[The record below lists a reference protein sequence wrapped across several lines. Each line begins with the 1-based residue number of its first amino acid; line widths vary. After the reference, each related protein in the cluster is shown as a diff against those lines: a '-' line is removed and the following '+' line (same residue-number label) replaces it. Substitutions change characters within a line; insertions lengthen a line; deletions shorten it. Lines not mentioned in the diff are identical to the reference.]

1 MSTIYED
8 VAELQEQMTI
18 LQSQMT
24 DTGWIDLPLST
35 GITAYSEELKPR
47 YRRIGKEV
55 FLNGVFRG
63 VIENNTTVGVLPE
76 GFRPGKKIMFSIPS
90 VAQCMS
96 RISVTADGVITHERA
111 TVEPLAAVNWHSIA
125 FNFIID

>member
-8 VAELQEQMTI
+8 VAELQEQMTV